1 MGTYLFGSILFYFIL
16 FYVLANFGHLATI
29 NVCSATHKKKDQ
41 TFVGEKNAKVAR
53 FRGFFR
59 KLPYLENRF

>member
-1 MGTYLFGSILFYFIL
+1 VGTYLFGSILFYFIL

-41 TFVGEKNAKVAR
+41 TFVGEKNMP
-53 FRGFFR
+53 
-59 KLPYLENRF
+59 KLPDFEDSLENCHI